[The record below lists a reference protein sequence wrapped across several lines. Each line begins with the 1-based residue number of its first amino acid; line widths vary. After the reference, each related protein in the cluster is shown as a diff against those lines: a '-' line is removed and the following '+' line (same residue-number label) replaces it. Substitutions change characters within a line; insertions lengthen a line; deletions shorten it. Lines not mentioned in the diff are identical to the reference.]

1 METADLAA
9 EERFAQDIG
18 HCQILKAGHHG
29 SRTSTGDTLLSRVR
43 PELTVISC
51 DRENRYGHPHQET
64 LERIQNAGSQVLVTD
79 DVGAVQILVRDDTW
93 TYVTGKAG

>member
-1 METADLAA
+1 M
-9 EERFAQDIG
+9 
-18 HCQILKAGHHG
+18 
-29 SRTSTGDTLLSRVR
+29 
-43 PELTVISC
+43 ISC